1 MQRGFNILIVDDE
14 PEMCWVLENI
24 LQREGH
30 NTVSITSGK
39 EALEVCDKSSFE
51 LAFLDA
57 KLPDVDGIEL
67 AKLIKQ
73 KNKNIRVI
81 IISGYYY
88 QDAEAIQRGLVNGC
102 FSGFVGKPFKLD
114 DIRLAIKSTL
124 SLNSGIASGLRPSQ

>member
-1 MQRGFNILIVDDE
+1 MIVDDE

-30 NTVSITSGK
+30 KTVSITSGK
-39 EALEVCDKSSFE
+39 EALEECNKSSFNI
-51 LAFLDA
+51 AFLDA

-88 QDAEAIQRGLVNGC
+88 QDAEAIQRGLANGC

-114 DIRLAIKSTL
+114 EIRLAIKSTL
-124 SLNSGIASGLRPSQ
+124 SFTS

>member
-1 MQRGFNILIVDDE
+1 MSKEFNILVVDDE

-24 LQREGH
+24 LRREGYK
-30 NTVSITSGK
+30 TISITSGK
-39 EALEVCDKSSFE
+39 EALDVCNKSSFE

-73 KNKNIRVI
+73 KNKDIRVI

-88 QDAEAIQRGLVNGC
+88 QDAEAIQKGLTNGF

-114 DIRLAIKSTL
+114 EIRLAVKKALSFNST
-124 SLNSGIASGLRPSQ
+124 

>member
-1 MQRGFNILIVDDE
+1 MSKGFNTLIVDDE
-14 PEMCWVLENI
+14 PEMCWVLENM
-24 LQREGH
+24 LMREGH
-30 NTVSITSGK
+30 KTVSITSGK
-39 EALEVCDKSSFE
+39 EALKMCDENSFE

-73 KNKNIRVI
+73 KNENIKII

-88 QDAEAIQRGLVNGC
+88 QDAETIQKGLAEGC

-114 DIRLAIKSTL
+114 EIRLAVKCALTFHGMS
-124 SLNSGIASGLRPSQ
+124 P

>member
-1 MQRGFNILIVDDE
+1 MPRGFNILIVDDE

-30 NTVSITSGK
+30 KTVSITSGK
-39 EALEVCDKSSFE
+39 EALKVCDKSSFE

-73 KNKNIRVI
+73 KNKNIKVI

-88 QDAEAIQRGLVNGC
+88 QDAEAIQRGLANGC

-114 DIRLAIKSTL
+114 EIRLAIKSTL
-124 SLNSGIASGLRPSQ
+124 SFTS

>member
-1 MQRGFNILIVDDE
+1 MSKGFNILIVDDE

-30 NTVSITSGK
+30 KTVSITSGK
-39 EALEVCDKSSFE
+39 EALEECNKSSFDI
-51 LAFLDA
+51 AFLDA

-88 QDAEAIQRGLVNGC
+88 QDAETIQRGLANGC

-114 DIRLAIKSTL
+114 EIRIAIKSTL
-124 SLNSGIASGLRPSQ
+124 SFTS